1 MYDPTEP
8 PAERAERFLLG
19 ILALF
24 VMPFHFVRSGLS
36 PRRGEPKAWYDR
48 VIRVVGGL
56 LFAGIVYVGTL
67 VAIYNYWTS
76 R

>member
-1 MYDPTEP
+1 MHDPTEP
-8 PAERAERFLLG
+8 PAERAERFLLS
-19 ILALF
+19 ILALA
-24 VMPFHFVRSGLS
+24 VMPFYFVRSGLS

-56 LFAGIVYVGTL
+56 IFGGIVYVGGF